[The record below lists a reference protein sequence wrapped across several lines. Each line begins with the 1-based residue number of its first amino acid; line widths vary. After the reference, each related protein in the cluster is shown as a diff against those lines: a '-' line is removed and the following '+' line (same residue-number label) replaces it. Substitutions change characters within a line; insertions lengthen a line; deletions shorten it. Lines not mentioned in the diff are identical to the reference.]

1 MSKLSAFL
9 HPVQDT
15 VEKEVIISDRFRDE
29 DGNPV
34 PFKIRALSQE
44 ENDKIVQQST
54 KVEYKNGQ
62 RVEHLD
68 SVEFA
73 RRTIVAAT
81 VEPDFS
87 SKEMCDAYGVVSPL
101 MVPVKM
107 LKAREYNKLL
117 REISEMADVDIA
129 SLEDDVKN

>member
-9 HPVQDT
+9 KPVQDT
-15 VEKEVIISDRFRDE
+15 VEKEVIVSDRFRDE
-29 DGNPV
+29 NGNPV

-44 ENDKIVQQST
+44 ENDQIVKQST
-54 KVEYKNGQ
+54 KVEFKNGQ
-62 RVEHLD
+62 RVEYLD
-68 SVEFA
+68 SIEFA

-107 LKAREYNKLL
+107 LKAREYNRLM
-117 REISEMADVDIA
+117 RAITGMADVENEV
-129 SLEDDVKN
+129 LEDEVKN